1 LKPCSRATSAPL
13 TVSRCKR
20 DIAQHILDHG
30 FDKAVII
37 TDGYAGTG
45 VVKQEEMK
53 KHKLRILT
61 ILFGGKADC
70 DEFAPFGGVVQLE
83 DATD

>member
-1 LKPCSRATSAPL
+1 MLKGNIRTTYGTDFDC
-13 TVSRCKR
+13 
-20 DIAQHILDHG
+20 IAQHILDHG

-37 TDGYAGTG
+37 TDGYASMDA
-45 VVKQEEMK
+45 VKQEELK

-61 ILFGGKADC
+61 MLFGGKADC
-70 DEFAPFGGVVQLE
+70 DEFAPFGDVVQLE